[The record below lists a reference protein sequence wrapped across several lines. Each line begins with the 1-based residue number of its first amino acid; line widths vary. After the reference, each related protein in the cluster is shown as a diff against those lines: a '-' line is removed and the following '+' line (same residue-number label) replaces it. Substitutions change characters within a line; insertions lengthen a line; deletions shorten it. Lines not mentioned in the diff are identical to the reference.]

1 MGGLLVGTAAGLF
14 DFERG
19 VEGPVEFAGH
29 EVTALARGGQAHWAI
44 LDRRAIWCADGEGG
58 WHEVRPPNDH
68 ALACLLP
75 TAAGLLIGT
84 EGAHLLRLGGGA
96 LEPVAA
102 FEWVPER
109 ERWYTPWGGPP
120 ETRSLAADGGG
131 TLYANVHVGG
141 VPRSD
146 DGGESWW
153 PTIDIRADVH
163 QVLCH
168 PERAG
173 MVLAASA
180 RGLAISR
187 DAGRSWTYLAEG
199 LHGRYLR
206 AVALAGDTLLITAST
221 GDSSRQGAIYR
232 GPLDGDGPFAFE
244 RCRRGLPE
252 WFGENIDTH
261 CLAARGSVAAFG
273 TGGGEVYLSADAGGS
288 WERVATGLPA
298 VRCVVLG

>member
-14 DFERG
+14 DLGSG
-19 VEGPVEFAGH
+19 VEGPAEFAGH
-29 EVTALARGGQAHWAI
+29 DVTALAVGGWDSWAI
-44 LDRRAIWCADGEGG
+44 LDRRAIWRRDATAG
-58 WHEVRPPNDH
+58 WREVASAANDD
-68 ALACLLP
+68 LACLLP
-75 TAAGLLIGT
+75 AVGRLLVGTA
-84 EGAHLLRLGGGA
+84 GARVLRLTGGV
-96 LEPVAA
+96 LQPVAA
-102 FEWVPER
+102 FERVPGR
-109 ERWYTPWGGPP
+109 EGWYTPWGGPP
-120 ETRSLAADGGG
+120 ETRSLAADGEGA
-131 TLYANVHVGG
+131 LYANVHVGG

-146 DGGESWW
+146 DGGETWR

-173 MVLAASA
+173 VVLAASA

-187 DAGRSWTYLAEG
+187 DAGRSWAYLVEG

-206 AVALAGDTLLITAST
+206 AVGVADDTVLITAST
-221 GDSSRQGAIYR
+221 GDSSRQAAVYR
-232 GPLDGDGPFAFE
+232 RPLDGDGPFE

-273 TGGGEVYLSADAGGS
+273 TGGGEVYVSADAGGS
-288 WERVATGLPA
+288 WERVAAGLPPA
-298 VRCVVLG
+298 RCVVLG